1 MEKFTKP
8 MDISLKCECDVVVV
22 GGGPAGFC
30 AAAAAARNGART
42 VLVEQNGY
50 CGGMATGA
58 LVGPFMT
65 SYNKSGTRMIVRGM
79 FEEVIN
85 RLVEQ
90 GGAIHPKY
98 CRAGGPEAGYHFRGH
113 DHCAPFDPE
122 ILKRVID
129 EMLTEAGVK
138 ILYHTSFVEPVT
150 EQNCMKGIIVSSKN
164 GMESIWAKVVVDAS
178 GDADVAYRAGVP
190 CMIGDGK
197 KGTMQPATMF
207 FRIGNVDSDRL
218 TAEIEANK
226 DRIDLYIDGVR
237 HGAFHWKIQEAKK
250 NGDFSIDRWVVGLYR
265 GVKKDEWSVNI
276 SRIGNVNG
284 TDSES
289 LSQAEV
295 IGRQQVEEIFRF
307 LKKYIPGCEDA
318 VLLASGSTI
327 GIRETRH
334 IKGEAVFCAEDVL
347 EGRIPD
353 DVILLTSSSI
363 DVHGT
368 VGGAGTKYLTIENG
382 EWYGVP
388 FRCLV
393 PLNIEQLLVAGRSI
407 SATSEGAGAVRV
419 MPPCMEMGHAAGVAA
434 AMAVKEQCL
443 VRNVNIKKLQAQ
455 LVEEGSF
462 LG

>member
-1 MEKFTKP
+1 
-8 MDISLKCECDVVVV
+8 
-22 GGGPAGFC
+22 
-30 AAAAAARNGART
+30 
-42 VLVEQNGY
+42 
-50 CGGMATGA
+50 
-58 LVGPFMT
+58 
-65 SYNKSGTRMIVRGM
+65 
-79 FEEVIN
+79 
-85 RLVEQ
+85 
-90 GGAIHPKY
+90 
-98 CRAGGPEAGYHFRGH
+98 
-113 DHCAPFDPE
+113 
-122 ILKRVID
+122 
-129 EMLTEAGVK
+129 
-138 ILYHTSFVEPVT
+138 
-150 EQNCMKGIIVSSKN
+150 
-164 GMESIWAKVVVDAS
+164 
-178 GDADVAYRAGVP
+178 
-190 CMIGDGK
+190 
-197 KGTMQPATMF
+197 
-207 FRIGNVDSDRL
+207 
-218 TAEIEANK
+218 
-226 DRIDLYIDGVR
+226 
-237 HGAFHWKIQEAKK
+237 
-250 NGDFSIDRWVVGLYR
+250 
-265 GVKKDEWSVNI
+265 
-276 SRIGNVNG
+276 
-284 TDSES
+284 
-289 LSQAEV
+289 
-295 IGRQQVEEIFRF
+295 VEEIFRF